1 MQVTKARVQLANALP
16 PESPLRQVYFLH
28 LLETVVSK
36 GDVHESENTHKADV
50 ELAAKEIGQLLRPL
64 AILTASQPTPDNSN
78 EPADDNAARL
88 QRESWFNI
96 VVHGIIPGSVI
107 GKRYASELQTLATHS
122 RPLVAEDRADHLE
135 SDIDLNTVLRRGMN
149 GDNATSMKKALI
161 NFLPTQES
169 HIRGLSYPRVIFL
182 HATYLVET
190 LRAYGGHCAPVLSY
204 FIDSSVNHHDTSSCM
219 VAIVDKVMAIFLKQT
234 LGSLQSDTSAPYV
247 AKQLAII
254 LANCCHR
261 ILKCQQVAA
270 SCADRLIGQMPSSL
284 CQRTSLFALLELLSL
299 IWLSCLE
306 SEIDEYEWKSTY
318 TSALGNVSLQ
328 LSDDFAFRRRTLDAF
343 YRRAR
348 TWVIRV
354 INIAPLDVKGLLQVN
369 FANNYLVQLIL
380 ILTID
385 VPIGI

>member
-1 MQVTKARVQLANALP
+1 M
-16 PESPLRQVYFLH
+16 
-28 LLETVVSK
+28 
-36 GDVHESENTHKADV
+36 
-50 ELAAKEIGQLLRPL
+50 
-64 AILTASQPTPDNSN
+64 
-78 EPADDNAARL
+78 RL

-107 GKRYASELQTLATHS
+107 GQKYASELQTLATHS
-122 RPLVAEDRADHLE
+122 RPLVTEDRADHLE
-135 SDIDLNTVLRRGMN
+135 SDIDLNTILRRGMN

-169 HIRGLSYPRVIFL
+169 HIRALSYPRVIFL

-190 LRAYGGHCAPVLSY
+190 LRAYGGYCAPVLSY
-204 FIDSSVNHHDTSSCM
+204 FIDPSVNHHDTSSCM

-247 AKQLAII
+247 AKQLAVI

-261 ILKCQQVAA
+261 IPQCQQVAA

-299 IWLSCLE
+299 MWLSCLE
-306 SEIDEYEWKSTY
+306 AEIDEYEWKSTY

-328 LSDDFAFRRRTLDAF
+328 LSDDFAFRRRTLDTF

-348 TWVIRV
+348 IWVIRV
-354 INIAPLDVKGLLQVN
+354 INIAPLDVKGLLQVY
-369 FANNYLVQLIL
+369 FAKNYFVQLKL
-380 ILTID
+380 ILTTD
-385 VPIGI
+385 VLIGI